1 MSGTLAVRQTIQ
13 QIFTVPLLIAVIST
27 IGLISALV
35 GDGWYDTVSWLT
47 LGAPVALYLMYYVLR
62 KAR

>member
-35 GDGWYDTVSWLT
+35 GDGWYDAVSWLT